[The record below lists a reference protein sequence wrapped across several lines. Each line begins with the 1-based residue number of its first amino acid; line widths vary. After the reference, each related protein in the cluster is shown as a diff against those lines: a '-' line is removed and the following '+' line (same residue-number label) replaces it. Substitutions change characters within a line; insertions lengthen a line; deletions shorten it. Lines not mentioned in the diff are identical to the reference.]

1 MNTIND
7 IFANLETSL
16 LKSNAGIA
24 KESIYKKEIFENCL
38 SDKSKKQV
46 RSKIRKFIDNFLE
59 SILLCKDSEKLKK
72 LCLEFD
78 KFYKSVYI
86 INDYSLASIV
96 SNNTNETKKIN
107 LQKMLNIVKTNVS
120 ETKPKKVTIKKK
132 TTKKENEVTETKQE
146 INE

>member
-59 SILLCKDSEKLKK
+59 SILLCKDAEKLKK

-132 TTKKENEVTETKQE
+132 TTKKENEVTEKQE

>member
-1 MNTIND
+1 MSTIND

-16 LKSNAGIA
+16 LKSNSGIS
-24 KESIYKKEIFENCL
+24 KESIYQKKIFENCL

-46 RSKIRKFIDNFLE
+46 RSKIRKFVDNFLE
-59 SILLCKDSEKLKK
+59 SILLCKDTEKLKK

-86 INDYSLASIV
+86 TNDYTLASIV

-107 LQKMLNIVKTNVS
+107 LQKMLNIVKDNIS
-120 ETKPKKVTIKKK
+120 ENKSKKVTIKKK
-132 TTKKENEVTETKQE
+132 TIKKENQVTEKQE
-146 INE
+146 TNE